1 MVFSGRNPQPKSFRF
16 VLKLSDCFFIFGSDY
31 FAGFSLAK
39 MDEANRYKIYPQ
51 KCDPFFRPVNV
62 GQNSILRVKKVCFF
76 RRKASPG
83 LQTFAPL
90 MLKTAKL
97 GRCGSGSHLQ
107 HLD

>member
-39 MDEANRYKIYPQ
+39 MDEANRYKICPQ

-62 GQNSILRVKKVCFF
+62 GQNSILGVKRYAFSGEKHLLVS
-76 RRKASPG
+76 R
-83 LQTFAPL
+83 PL
-90 MLKTAKL
+90 LL
-97 GRCGSGSHLQ
+97 
-107 HLD
+107 